1 MSDLAVV
8 LLGFGIGLVI
18 VATFFWFER
27 VALRRG
33 LQQRRAELFG
43 ETGQIENVSDSPSP
57 IQPDG
62 EAETFQHRRLGLAVC
77 LIAFLGS
84 AVLAIQTSDEISA
97 SFTSHSARHWQSEV
111 ECLSSADANPAT
123 DG

>member
-27 VALRRG
+27 DALRRG

-43 ETGQIENVSDSPSP
+43 ENGQIENVSDSPSP

-62 EAETFQHRRLGLAVC
+62 EAEAFQHRRLGLAVC

-84 AVLAIQTSDEISA
+84 AVLAIQTSDETLRIVHIA
-97 SFTSHSARHWQSEV
+97 L
-111 ECLSSADANPAT
+111 CAT
-123 DG
+123 LAVGGGVLIFSRR